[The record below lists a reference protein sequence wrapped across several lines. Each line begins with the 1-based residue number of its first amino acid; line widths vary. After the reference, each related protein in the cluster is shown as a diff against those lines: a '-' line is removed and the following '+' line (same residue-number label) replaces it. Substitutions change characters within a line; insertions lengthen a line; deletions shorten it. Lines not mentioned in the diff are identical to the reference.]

1 MHGKGTF
8 MWSDGRRYF
17 GEYAQDKKNGYGE
30 FMWPDG
36 SSYKGDW
43 LDGKQH
49 GVGMQKTANG

>member
-1 MHGKGTF
+1 